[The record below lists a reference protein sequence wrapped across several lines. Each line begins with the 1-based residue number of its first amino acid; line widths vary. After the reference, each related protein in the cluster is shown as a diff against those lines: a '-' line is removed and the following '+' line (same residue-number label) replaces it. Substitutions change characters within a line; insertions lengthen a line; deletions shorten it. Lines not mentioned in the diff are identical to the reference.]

1 MSKVAIQGNASGT
14 GVFTIAS
21 PNSNTDRTLTLP
33 DSAGTMML
41 TDTGVTTAQMPA
53 GSVLQSIRTY
63 IADAEII
70 VASTSFVEASTACR
84 VAITPKRTGSL
95 IYVDMNCSMVQGG
108 YVSSYLRSKMYV
120 KVGAGSFGAMPTYNG
135 YTPGNYQVGYSDTGI
150 VYAPFAFGGVYEHSS
165 TSDELIFSPFAST
178 NGSNGRFMYPA
189 SSYSIT
195 VTEVAQ

>member
-1 MSKVAIQGNASGT
+1 MALSKIPTDLVSGT
-14 GVFTIAS
+14 LAS
-21 PNSNTDRTLTLP
+21 SQL
-33 DSAGTMML
+33 
-41 TDTGVTTAQMPA
+41 PA

-63 IADAEII
+63 IPESEIE

-95 IYVDMNCSMVQGG
+95 IYVDMNCTMVHGTET
-108 YVSSYLRSKMYV
+108 SSYLRSKMYV

-135 YTPGNYQVGYSDTGI
+135 NTPGNYHVGYSWDGNI
-150 VYAPFAFGGVYEHSS
+150 YGPFAFGGVYEHSS
-165 TSDELIFSPFAST
+165 TSDELIFSPFVST
-178 NGSNGRFMYPA
+178 NGNNGRFTYPG